1 MGWSQLWNKIMVLSK
16 FYDLV
21 FTYGAHPDAIG
32 ELIHASPLQRTEV
45 GNDYQGGTSDSSES
59 TEGFEIIYTYQL
71 IYQLQLS
78 RSWFM
83 RLFKRPEM
91 KNKGA
96 YICVSGKRKE
106 TG

>member
-1 MGWSQLWNKIMVLSK
+1 MVLSK

-45 GNDYQGGTSDSSES
+45 GNDYQGGTGDSSES

-78 RSWFM
+78 KS
-83 RLFKRPEM
+83 
-91 KNKGA
+91 
-96 YICVSGKRKE
+96 
-106 TG
+106 